1 MEPCK
6 EVRELRNKYYEEFLA
21 YVERKIL
28 NNVLDGYIFID
39 EYAVNGHFFDCFGH
53 TRGLPTNPVTEDIR
67 VVSVLFDHTP
77 KEVFMHL
84 MDKLDSLDGNEL
96 VLTLSTLAKLLGKK

>member
-1 MEPCK
+1 MKPCK

-39 EYAVNGHFFDCFGH
+39 ENEATDKK
-53 TRGLPTNPVTEDIR
+53 
-67 VVSVLFDHTP
+67 VSFR
-77 KEVFMHL
+77 
-84 MDKLDSLDGNEL
+84 DGR
-96 VLTLSTLAKLLGKK
+96 